1 MTPSIS
7 TLFRHHL
14 HALSSAAVGACLLAA
29 AVAQA
34 HDFKAG
40 DISIDHPY
48 ATPTVAEQKTGV
60 VYFRHLSNGGDRLD
74 RLLGASTPV
83 ARVVEIHSMTMA
95 GDVMHMRAMTAL
107 DIPAGTSLELKQGG
121 PVHLMLLD
129 LKRPLK
135 DGARF
140 PMVLRFE
147 RGGEKEVMV
156 WVQTP
161 RGQGDGAMHVH

>member
-1 MTPSIS
+1 MRS
-7 TLFRHHL
+7 TLFRPL
-14 HALSSAAVGACLLAA
+14 HALASAAVGACLLAA
-29 AVAQA
+29 AVVAHA

-40 DISIDHPY
+40 DITIDHPY
-48 ATPTVAEQKTGV
+48 APPTVAEQKTGA
-60 VYFRHLSNGGDRLD
+60 VYFRHLSNGGDKLD

-83 ARVVEIHSMTMA
+83 ARVVEIHSMTME
-95 GDVMHMRAMTAL
+95 GDVMHMRAIAAL
-107 DIPAGTSLELKQGG
+107 EVPAGKSLEIKQGG

-129 LKRPLK
+129 LKQPLK

-140 PMVLRFE
+140 PIVLRFE

-161 RGQGDGAMHVH
+161 RSQGGAMHVH